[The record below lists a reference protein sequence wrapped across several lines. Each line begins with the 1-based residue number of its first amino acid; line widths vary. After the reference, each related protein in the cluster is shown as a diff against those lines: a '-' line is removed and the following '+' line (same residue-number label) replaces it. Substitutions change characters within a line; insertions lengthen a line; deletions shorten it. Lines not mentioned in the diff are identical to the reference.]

1 MSGNKELTGKNVF
14 ITGATDGIGRA
25 TAISL
30 AERGANLYI
39 LCRNKEKGTA
49 LLQSLEQIS
58 TDSDIRLFTAD
69 LSDLDQVRHAAQAF
83 SSLSIPLHI
92 MINNAG
98 LLNTSRVLLPIGVEQ
113 MFGVNHLGHF
123 LLTKELMPSLKRAN
137 KARIVI
143 VASGAYLM
151 CKEINFDDLAWEKDF
166 KTFKTYAHSKLA
178 NMLFMYEL
186 ARRTEDT
193 NITVNAL
200 HPGEISSNLGSQNSA
215 LTRMAIKLFSPF
227 LKSPTD
233 GAKTSV
239 YLASSDDVEGVTG
252 KYFVNSKV
260 KDVKPWAK
268 DPPAAE
274 RLWDVSSELVS

>member
-1 MSGNKELTGKNVF
+1 MSGNKELTEKNIF

-30 AERGANLYI
+30 ADQGANLYI
-39 LCRNKEKGTA
+39 LCRNEKKGDA
-49 LLQSLEQIS
+49 LIKVLRQIS
-58 TDSDIRLFTAD
+58 TKAEIRLFVAD
-69 LSDLDQVRHAAQAF
+69 LGDSRQVGRAVHEFENLD
-83 SSLSIPLHI
+83 IPLHVL
-92 MINNAG
+92 INNAG
-98 LLNTSRVLLPIGVEQ
+98 ILNTSRILLPNGVEQ

-123 LLTKELMPSLKRAN
+123 LLTQELMPSLKRAN

-151 CKEINFDDLAWEKDF
+151 CKEINFDDLAWEKNF

-178 NMLFMYEL
+178 NMLFMHEL

-227 LKSPTD
+227 LKSPTG

>member
-1 MSGNKELTGKNVF
+1 MSGNKELTEKNIF

-30 AERGANLYI
+30 ADQGANLYI
-39 LCRNKEKGTA
+39 LCRNEKKGDA
-49 LLQSLEQIS
+49 LIKVLRQIS
-58 TDSDIRLFTAD
+58 TKAEIRLFVAD
-69 LSDLDQVRHAAQAF
+69 LGDSRQVGRAVHEFENLD
-83 SSLSIPLHI
+83 IPLHVL
-92 MINNAG
+92 INNAG
-98 LLNTSRVLLPIGVEQ
+98 ILNTSRILLPNGVEQ

-123 LLTKELMPSLKRAN
+123 LLTQELMPSLKRAN

-151 CKEINFDDLAWEKDF
+151 CKEINFDDLAWEKNF

-178 NMLFMYEL
+178 NMLFMHEL

-200 HPGEISSNLGSQNSA
+200 HPGEISSNLGAQNSA
-215 LTRMAIKLFSPF
+215 LTRMAIKLSSPF
-227 LKSPTD
+227 FKSPTD

-252 KYFVNSKV
+252 KYFMNSKV
-260 KDVKPWAK
+260 KEVKPWAK
-268 DPPAAE
+268 DPSAAE